1 MTKHKKFDKI
11 LIQILFFKRL
21 NGDFLEHYF
30 TNNTDL
36 KSEIRTIV
44 YEYQSIR
51 FEFLS
56 DHGVFSKN
64 KIDYGSRLLVE
75 TLLKYETRKNLN
87 ILDVGCGYGFIG
99 IVVGKILDS
108 TVLMCDI
115 NKRALHLTNRNIE
128 KNKIRGS
135 SIISNGYE
143 NITKKYDLIIT
154 NPPIRAGKKVVL
166 NIVIEARNHLNQ
178 NGKLWFVMRKDQGAK
193 SIIKEVEKYGFCKI
207 IEKSK
212 GFYIIMVEFG

>member
-1 MTKHKKFDKI
+1 MV
-11 LIQILFFKRL
+11 
-21 NGDFLEHYF
+21 
-30 TNNTDL
+30 
-36 KSEIRTIV
+36 IV

-166 NIVIEARNHLNQ
+166 NIVIEARNYLNQ

-193 SIIKEVEKYGFCKI
+193 SIIKEVEKYGICKI

>member
-166 NIVIEARNHLNQ
+166 NIVIEARNYLNQ

-193 SIIKEVEKYGFCKI
+193 SIIKEVEKYGICKI